1 MKTQLTITPDPI
13 DEATLIAERQLS
25 ENMGAVLIFHG
36 VVRSEEDG
44 EQITALDYEANEEM
58 ARHQFGLIFAAI
70 EKRWPVES
78 VRLIHRVGIVS
89 VNESSL
95 CVEVIAPH
103 RAEAFAACQFL
114 IDEMKGKVPIWKRP
128 KQLLQLNPHRAMI

>member
-25 ENMGAVLIFHG
+25 ENMGAVVVFHG
-36 VVRSEEDG
+36 VVRSEEAG
-44 EQITALDYEANEEM
+44 ESITALDYEANEGM
-58 ARHQFGLIFAAI
+58 ARHQFGMIFAEI
-70 EKRWPVES
+70 DKRWPVES

-89 VNESSL
+89 VNEPSL
-95 CVEVIAPH
+95 WVEVIAPH

-114 IDEMKGKVPIWKRP
+114 INEMKEKVPIWKRP
-128 KQLLQLNPHRAMI
+128 K

>member
-25 ENMGAVLIFHG
+25 ENMGAVVVFHG
-36 VVRSEEDG
+36 VVRGEEAG
-44 EQITALDYEANEEM
+44 ESITALDYEANEEM

-70 EKRWPVES
+70 DKLWPVES
-78 VRLIHRVGIVS
+78 VRLIHRVGIVA

-95 CVEVIAPH
+95 WVEVIAPH

-114 IDEMKGKVPIWKRP
+114 IDEMKEKVPIWKRP
-128 KQLLQLNPHRAMI
+128 KQL

>member
-25 ENMGAVLIFHG
+25 ENMGAVVIFHG
-36 VVRSEEDG
+36 VVRSEEAG
-44 EQITALDYEANEEM
+44 ESITALDYEANEEM

-70 EKRWPVES
+70 DKRWPVKS

-89 VNESSL
+89 VNDPSL
-95 CVEVIAPH
+95 WVEVIAPH

-114 IDEMKGKVPIWKRP
+114 INEMKQKVPIWKRP
-128 KQLLQLNPHRAMI
+128 E

>member
-25 ENMGAVLIFHG
+25 ENMGAVVVFHG
-36 VVRSEEDG
+36 VVRGEEAG
-44 EQITALDYEANEEM
+44 ESITALDYEANEEM

-70 EKRWPVES
+70 DKRWPVES
-78 VRLIHRVGIVS
+78 MRLIHRVGIVS
-89 VNESSL
+89 VNELSL
-95 CVEVIAPH
+95 WVEVIAPH

-114 IDEMKGKVPIWKRP
+114 IDEMKEKVPIWKRP
-128 KQLLQLNPHRAMI
+128 KQL

>member
-1 MKTQLTITPDPI
+1 MKTQLAITPDPI
-13 DEATLIAERQLS
+13 DEDTLIAERQLS
-25 ENMGAVLIFHG
+25 GNMGAVLTFHG
-36 VVRSEEDG
+36 VVRSEEAG

-70 EKRWPVES
+70 DKLWPVES

-89 VNESSL
+89 VNEPSL
-95 CVEVIAPH
+95 WVEVIAPH

-114 IDEMKGKVPIWKRP
+114 INEMKEKVPIWKRP
-128 KQLLQLNPHRAMI
+128 K

>member
-13 DEATLIAERQLS
+13 DGATLIAERQLS
-25 ENMGAVLIFHG
+25 GNMGAVLTFHG
-36 VVRSEEDG
+36 VVRSEEAG

-70 EKRWPVES
+70 DKLWPVES
-78 VRLIHRVGIVS
+78 VRLIHRVGIVA

-95 CVEVIAPH
+95 WVEVIAPH

-128 KQLLQLNPHRAMI
+128 KQL

>member
-25 ENMGAVLIFHG
+25 ENMGAVLTFHG
-36 VVRSEEDG
+36 VVRSEEAG

-70 EKRWPVES
+70 DKRWPVES

-89 VNESSL
+89 VNELSL
-95 CVEVIAPH
+95 WVEVIAPH

-128 KQLLQLNPHRAMI
+128 KQL

>member
-25 ENMGAVLIFHG
+25 ENMGAVVVFHG
-36 VVRSEEDG
+36 VVRGEEAG
-44 EQITALDYEANEEM
+44 ESITALDYEANEEM

-70 EKRWPVES
+70 DKRWPVES
-78 VRLIHRVGIVS
+78 MRLIHRVGIVS
-89 VNESSL
+89 VNELSL
-95 CVEVIAPH
+95 WVEVIAPH

-128 KQLLQLNPHRAMI
+128 KQL

>member
-1 MKTQLTITPDPI
+1 MKTQLPITQHPI

-25 ENMGAVLIFHG
+25 ENMGAVVVFHG
-36 VVRSEEDG
+36 VVRGEEAG
-44 EQITALDYEANEEM
+44 ESITALDYEANEEM
-58 ARHQFGLIFAAI
+58 ARHQFGLIFDAL

-89 VNESSL
+89 VNELSL
-95 CVEVIAPH
+95 WVEVIAPH

-128 KQLLQLNPHRAMI
+128 KQL

>member
-1 MKTQLTITPDPI
+1 MKTHLTITPDPI
-13 DEATLIAERQLS
+13 DEATLVAERQLS
-25 ENMGAVLIFHG
+25 ENMGAVVIFHG
-36 VVRSEEDG
+36 VVRGEEAG
-44 EQITALDYEANEEM
+44 ESITALDYEANEEM

-78 VRLIHRVGIVS
+78 VRLIHRTGIVS

-95 CVEVIAPH
+95 WVEVIAPH

-114 IDEMKGKVPIWKRP
+114 IDEMKEKVPIWKRP
-128 KQLLQLNPHRAMI
+128 KQL

>member
-1 MKTQLTITPDPI
+1 MKTQLTITPDSI

-25 ENMGAVLIFHG
+25 ENMGAVVVFHG
-36 VVRSEEDG
+36 VVRGEEAG
-44 EQITALDYEANEEM
+44 ESITALDYEANEEM
-58 ARHQFGLIFAAI
+58 ARHQFGLIFDAL

-89 VNESSL
+89 VNELSL
-95 CVEVIAPH
+95 WVEVIAPH

-128 KQLLQLNPHRAMI
+128 KQL

>member
-25 ENMGAVLIFHG
+25 ENMGAVVVFHG
-36 VVRSEEDG
+36 VVRGEEAG
-44 EQITALDYEANEEM
+44 ESITALDYEANEEM

-70 EKRWPVES
+70 DKRWPVES
-78 VRLIHRVGIVS
+78 VRLIHRVGIVA

-95 CVEVIAPH
+95 WVEVIAPH

-114 IDEMKGKVPIWKRP
+114 IDEMKEKVPIWKRP
-128 KQLLQLNPHRAMI
+128 KQL

>member
-25 ENMGAVLIFHG
+25 ENMGAVVVFHG
-36 VVRSEEDG
+36 VVRGEEAG
-44 EQITALDYEANEEM
+44 ESITALDYEANEEM

-70 EKRWPVES
+70 DKLWPVES
-78 VRLIHRVGIVS
+78 VRLIHRVGIVA

-95 CVEVIAPH
+95 WVEVIAPH

-128 KQLLQLNPHRAMI
+128 KQL

>member
-25 ENMGAVLIFHG
+25 ENMGAVVVFHG
-36 VVRSEEDG
+36 VVRGG
-44 EQITALDYEANEEM
+44 EAGESITALDYEANEGM
-58 ARHQFGLIFAAI
+58 ARHQFGMIFAEI
-70 EKRWPVES
+70 DKRWPVES

-89 VNESSL
+89 VNEPSL
-95 CVEVIAPH
+95 WVEVIAPH

-114 IDEMKGKVPIWKRP
+114 INEMKEKVPIWKRP
-128 KQLLQLNPHRAMI
+128 K

>member
-25 ENMGAVLIFHG
+25 ENMGAVVVFHG
-36 VVRSEEDG
+36 VVRGEEAG
-44 EQITALDYEANEEM
+44 ESITALDYEANEEM

-70 EKRWPVES
+70 DKRWPVES

-89 VNESSL
+89 VNELSL
-95 CVEVIAPH
+95 WVEVIAPH

-114 IDEMKGKVPIWKRP
+114 IDEMKEKVPIWKRP
-128 KQLLQLNPHRAMI
+128 KQL